1 MIVVT
6 RLNRTRFAVNP
17 DLVER
22 IQAAPDTTITLV
34 DGATFVVTETIDEV
48 IEQIT
53 RFRARVLATAAAW
66 SEPVPDAAA
75 SDAPE
80 GAR

>member
-1 MIVVT
+1 MIVLT

-22 IQAAPDTTITLV
+22 IQATPDTTITLV
-34 DGATFVVTETIDEV
+34 DGATFVVTESMDEV
-48 IEQIT
+48 IEQVT

-66 SEPVPDAAA
+66 SQPD
-75 SDAPE
+75 E
-80 GAR
+80 GGL

>member
-1 MIVVT
+1 MEPMIVVT

-22 IQAAPDTTITLV
+22 IQAAPDTTITMV
-34 DGATFVVTETIDEV
+34 DGATFIVTESMDEV

-53 RFRARVLATAAAW
+53 HFRARVLATAAAW
-66 SEPVPDAAA
+66 PQPPVP
-75 SDAPE
+75 E
-80 GAR
+80 GHG